1 VYSQARIIDIFHK
14 TGVIQEGHF
23 VLSSG
28 RHADKYLQCAKVLQ
42 HPEYANELGE
52 NIAGIW
58 QNEDIDVVIG
68 PAIGG
73 IIVSYIAAQ
82 ALGVR
87 SVFTE
92 RKEGKMKM
100 RRSFEL
106 SPGDRVLIVED
117 VVTTGG
123 SVREVIELLEERDVN
138 IVGISPLVDR
148 SGGQVSFPYTYKP
161 VLQIFV
167 NSYPADE
174 CELCEQG
181 VPITKP
187 GSKKEI

>member
-1 VYSQARIIDIFHK
+1 MYSQERIIDIFHK

-28 RHADKYLQCAKVLQ
+28 RHADKYLQCARVLQ
-42 HPEYANELGE
+42 HPDYANELGE
-52 NIAGIW
+52 NIAGLW
-58 QNEDIDVVIG
+58 QNEEIDVVVG
-68 PAIGG
+68 PAMGG
-73 IIVSYIAAQ
+73 IIVSYVTAQ

-87 SVFTE
+87 SIFTE
-92 RKEGKMKM
+92 RKDGQMKL

-106 SPGDRVLIVED
+106 SPGDRVLVVED

-123 SVREVIELLEERDVN
+123 SVKEVIELLEKKDIK
-138 IVGISPLVDR
+138 IVGISSIVDR
-148 SGGQVSFPYTYKP
+148 SGGMASFTYNYKP

-167 NSYPADE
+167 NSYPAEE
-174 CELCEQG
+174 CELCKKG

-187 GSKKEI
+187 GSRK